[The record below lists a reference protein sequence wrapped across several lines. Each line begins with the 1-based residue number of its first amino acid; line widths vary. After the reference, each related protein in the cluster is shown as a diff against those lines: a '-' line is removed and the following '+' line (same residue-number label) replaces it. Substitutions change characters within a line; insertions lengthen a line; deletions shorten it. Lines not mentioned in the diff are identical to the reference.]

1 MKVIITFTFSCN
13 NLWKNKFMALEKP
26 GKLVEFSSTFWPPW
40 FCLTDPFCVVTAHRT
55 SLQKYAFEN
64 SQK

>member
-1 MKVIITFTFSCN
+1 
-13 NLWKNKFMALEKP
+13 MALEKP